1 MKYIVLFFSFLFMI
15 ACSSGPE
22 VQKIDNTKENRKK
35 NDIQESTN
43 ANQIYDL
50 QRFEQN
56 SWAYL
61 KDIEI
66 KELSVKQEDFE
77 SSYFSPWNRIPT
89 DSKETAMWPFYSY
102 KHGDMYGENLKLI
115 EEQVFEDIKD
125 NADFDSY
132 KTLNQRAI
140 TLKHINIRA
149 FPTSKP
155 MFKDPN
161 IAGEG
166 FPFDYMQ
173 NSTISAN
180 KPLLISHY
188 SKDKQWAYVFTSFTG
203 GWVEAKDIIDIDKK
217 YTDLWQRAKQIFLIK
232 DNIPLYDKNGNFL
245 FNSRVGMMLSLIEE
259 DKDNYTV
266 LTVSSYKNHQPNYHK
281 TKISK
286 NISHKEIMDFNKENI
301 QKIFDE
307 VAKSKYGWGGLYGER
322 DCSST
327 IRDIYTPF
335 GVWFPRNSYQQSRV
349 GKTISMENLSDQE
362 KIELIKKDAIPFK
375 TLLYKKGHI
384 LIYVGV
390 DKDEV
395 IAFHNTWG
403 IKTKDNDDKEGRVIV
418 GKSVYSSLR
427 LGSNQKDYDKDSE
440 ILKNLLSMNIVVN

>member
-1 MKYIVLFFSFLFMI
+1 MKYIVLFFAILFMI
-15 ACSSGPE
+15 SCSSQPT
-22 VQKIDNTKENRKK
+22 VQKLDKSKDKDNKELVETKE
-35 NDIQESTN
+35 
-43 ANQIYDL
+43 IYDL
-50 QRFEQN
+50 QRFKQN

-61 KDIEI
+61 KNISIKDIA
-66 KELSVKQEDFE
+66 VKQEDFE
-77 SSYFSPWNRIPT
+77 RSYFSPWNKIPT
-89 DSKETAMWPFYSY
+89 DSKETAMWPFYAY
-102 KHGDMYGENLKLI
+102 KYGEMYGENLKLI
-115 EEQVFEDIKD
+115 EEKVFDDIKD
-125 NADFDSY
+125 NANFDAY
-132 KTLNQRAI
+132 KSLNQRAI

-155 MFKDPN
+155 MFKDPSV
-161 IAGEG
+161 AGEG

-188 SKDKQWAYVFTSFTG
+188 SKDKKWAYVFTSFTG
-203 GWVEAKDIIDIDKK
+203 GWVFYKDIISIDKK
-217 YTDLWQRAKQIFLIK
+217 YTDLWQKAKQIFLIK
-232 DNIPLYDKNGNFL
+232 DNVPLYDENGNFL
-245 FNSRVGMMLSLIEE
+245 FNSRVGMMLSLIKE
-259 DKDNYTV
+259 DKDSYTV

-281 TKISK
+281 TKIAK

-349 GKTISMENLSDQE
+349 GKTISMENLSDKQ

-384 LIYVGV
+384 LIYVGTA
-390 DKDEV
+390 KGEV
-395 IAFHNTWG
+395 VAFHNTWG
-403 IKTKDNDDKEGRVIV
+403 IKTKNENNEEGRIIV
-418 GKSVYSSLR
+418 GKSVYSSLT
-427 LGSNQKDYDKDSE
+427 LGSDQRNYDKDAE
-440 ILKNLLSMNIVVN
+440 ILKNLLSMNIIAN